1 MGVRMENVKGIMA
14 DVKMKYL
21 KLFLTCIFVFVSLIF
36 SAQEKSSETK
46 TINGKKYYIHKVEKG
61 QSLYAISKIYN
72 TDINVILAENDEAI
86 DGLRNGQELK
96 IPVSGAATTIQPIL
110 GSPIDTIRYNYHRV
124 AKKETVYSIC
134 KKYNITESQLNQWN
148 PSVVSA
154 GVKFGQMLIVA
165 DKKKN
170 IVATPVLIVDSV
182 KVKPVKS
189 KKTKYNIGLLLP
201 FKLAESEFIDAN
213 NLVQSKSNFP
223 QVQSLAI
230 DFLKGFNKAVDSL
243 KANDFSVQTFLYDI
257 DDKDS
262 SKVGTICKSE
272 EFKSLDLIIGPAYP
286 SGFKDVST
294 YAKNYNIP
302 VISPFTQ
309 QSKILFKNN
318 NASKVNPSQFTM
330 IESLAD
336 YCVDSLKSI
345 ASIYIVNNGMLKDQ
359 QYVKAFKIAYNDHLK
374 ELNLP
379 VKDSV
384 IEVRGLAGAKAA
396 HIAGK
401 KNVYVLFSN
410 NQVFV
415 TDFVTQLAVYA
426 DKKDITL
433 AGWQNITS
441 NDNIDQDYLN
451 RLSFTFPSQ
460 NNLTNIKAYSNLIRS
475 YQTEMSSDPS
485 DYFFQGFDL
494 GQYYLQNLKT
504 TGPDF
509 INQLDKLQSE
519 GNYLRFK
526 FYRPDEN
533 TGFENKGVYI
543 FKYSNYQLYRTG
555 WK

>member
-1 MGVRMENVKGIMA
+1 MYRIKVS
-14 DVKMKYL
+14 YL
-21 KLFLTCIFVFVSLIF
+21 RFVLSFIFVFSSLIF
-36 SAQEKSSETK
+36 SAQEKSSEIK

-61 QSLYAISKIYN
+61 QSLYAISKVYN
-72 TDINVILAENDEAI
+72 VDINVILAENDEAI

-96 IPVSGAATTIQPIL
+96 IPVSGAATTIQPIH
-110 GSPIDTIRYNYHRV
+110 GSPIDTIRYNYHKV

-134 KKYNITESQLNQWN
+134 KQYNITEAQLNQWN
-148 PSVVSA
+148 PSIAAS
-154 GVKFGQMLIVA
+154 GIKMGQMVIVA

-170 IVATPVLIVDSV
+170 VVLTPVLLVDST
-182 KVKPVKS
+182 KIKLVKPV
-189 KKTKYNIGLLLP
+189 KTKYNIGLLLP
-201 FKLAESEFIDAN
+201 FKIAESELLDVN

-230 DFLKGFNKAVDSL
+230 DFLMGFNKAVDSL
-243 KANDFSVQTFLYDI
+243 KSESFSLQTFLYDI

-262 SKVGTICKSE
+262 NKVGALCKSA

-286 SGFKDVST
+286 SGFKDVSA
-294 YAKNYNIP
+294 YAKSYNIP

-318 NASKVNPSQFTM
+318 IASKVNPSQFTM

-336 YCVDSLKSI
+336 YCIDSLKST
-345 ASIYIVNNGMLKDQ
+345 ASVYIVNNGSVKDQ
-359 QYVKAFKIAYNDHLK
+359 QYVKAFKLSYSEHLK

-379 VKDSV
+379 AKDSV
-384 IEVRGLAGAKAA
+384 IEVRGLAGAKSAYV
-396 HIAGK
+396 AGK

-410 NQVFV
+410 NQVFL

-433 AGWQNITS
+433 AGWQNITAT
-441 NDNIDQDYLN
+441 DNIDQDYLN
-451 RLSFTFPSQ
+451 RLSYTFPSQ
-460 NNLTNIKAYSNLIRS
+460 NNLINVRAYSNLIKS
-475 YQTEMSSDPS
+475 YQNEMSSDPS

-494 GQYYLQNLKT
+494 AQYYLQNLKT
-504 TGPDF
+504 SGPDF

-543 FKYSNYQLYRTG
+543 FKYNNYQLYRTG

>member
-1 MGVRMENVKGIMA
+1 MFQSGNS
-14 DVKMKYL
+14 YL
-21 KLFLTCIFVFVSLIF
+21 RSVLSWIFILSSFVFF
-36 SAQEKSSETK
+36 AQEKSSEIK
-46 TINGKKYYIHKVEKG
+46 TISGKKYYIHKVEKG
-61 QSLYAISKIYN
+61 QSLYAISKVYN
-72 TDINVILAENDEAI
+72 VDINVILAENDDAI

-96 IPVSGAATTIQPIL
+96 IPVSGAATAIQPIH
-110 GSPIDTIRYNYHRV
+110 GSPIDTIRYNYHKV

-134 KKYNITESQLNQWN
+134 KQYNITEAQLNQWN
-148 PSVVSA
+148 PSIATA
-154 GVKFGQMLIVA
+154 GIKFGQMLIVA

-170 IVATPVLIVDSV
+170 VGTATVLAVDTSIVKIS
-182 KVKPVKS
+182 KP

-201 FKLAESEFIDAN
+201 FKLNESELMDVN

-230 DFLKGFNKAVDSL
+230 DFLLGFNKAVDSL
-243 KANDFSVQTFLYDI
+243 KSNDFSVQTFLYDI

-262 SKVGTICKSE
+262 SKAGVICKSA
-272 EFKSLDLIIGPAYP
+272 EFKALDLIIGPAYP
-286 SGFKDVST
+286 SGFKDVSA
-294 YAKNYNIP
+294 YAKSYSIP

-330 IESLAD
+330 IETLAD
-336 YCVDSLKSI
+336 YCVDSLKSN
-345 ASIYIVNNGMLKDQ
+345 ASVFIVNSGNVKDQ
-359 QYVKAFKIAYNDHLK
+359 QYIKAFKQAYIDQLK

-384 IEVRGLAGAKAA
+384 VEVRGLGGAKNAYV
-396 HIAGK
+396 AGR
-401 KNVYVLFSN
+401 KNVYVLLSN
-410 NQVFV
+410 NQVYL
-415 TDFVTQLAVYA
+415 TDFVTQLAVFA

-433 AGWQNITS
+433 AGWQNAITQES
-441 NDNIDQDYLN
+441 IDQDYLN
-451 RLSFTFPSQ
+451 RLSYTFPSQ
-460 NNLTNIKAYSNLIRS
+460 NNLINVKAYSNLIRN

-485 DYFFQGFDL
+485 DYFFQGFDV
-494 GQYYLQNLKT
+494 GQYYLQNLKAQ
-504 TGPDF
+504 GPDF
-509 INQLDKLQSE
+509 VNKLDKLPGE
-519 GNYLRFK
+519 GNFLRFK

>member
-1 MGVRMENVKGIMA
+1 MPIKRIS
-14 DVKMKYL
+14 YL
-21 KLFLTCIFVFVSLIF
+21 QFVLSFIFILSSFISE
-36 SAQEKSSETK
+36 AQEKSSEIK
-46 TINGKKYYIHKVEKG
+46 TVGGKKYYIHKVEKG

-72 TDINVILAENDEAI
+72 IDINVILAENDEAI

-110 GSPIDTIRYNYHRV
+110 GSPIDTIRYAYHKV
-124 AKKETVYSIC
+124 AKRETVYSIC
-134 KKYNITESQLNQWN
+134 KQYSITEAQINQWN
-148 PSVVSA
+148 PSVAAA
-154 GVKFGQMLIVA
+154 GIKFGQMLIVG

-170 IVATPVLIVDSV
+170 IVGTPVLLVDSAIKIV
-182 KVKPVKS
+182 KA

-201 FKLAESEFIDAN
+201 FKIAESELLDVS

-223 QVQSLAI
+223 QVQSLAV
-230 DFLKGFNKAVDSL
+230 DFLLGFNKAIDSL
-243 KANDFSVQTFLYDI
+243 KSNDFSVQTFLYDI

-262 SKVGTICKSE
+262 NKVGPLCKSA
-272 EFKSLDLIIGPAYP
+272 EFKALDLIVGPAYP
-286 SGFKDVST
+286 SGFKDVSV
-294 YAKNYNIP
+294 YAKSYNIP
-302 VISPFTQ
+302 LISPFTQ

-318 NASKVNPSQFTM
+318 IASKVNPSQFTM

-336 YCVDSLKSI
+336 YCVDSLKAT
-345 ASIYIVNNGMLKDQ
+345 ASVFIVNNGMVKDQ
-359 QYVKAFKIAYNDHLK
+359 QYVRAFKQSYNEHLK
-374 ELNLP
+374 ELNFP

-384 IEVRGLAGAKAA
+384 VEVRGLAGAKAA
-396 HIAGK
+396 HITGK

-410 NQVFV
+410 NQVFL

-433 AGWQNITS
+433 AGWQNITAT
-441 NDNIDQDYLN
+441 DNIDQDYLN
-451 RLSFTFPSQ
+451 RLSYTFPSQ
-460 NNLTNIKAYSNLIRS
+460 NNLINVRAYSNLIKY
-475 YQTEMSSDPS
+475 YQTQMSSDPS
-485 DYFFQGFDL
+485 DYYFQGFDV

-504 TGPDF
+504 IGPDF
-509 INQLDKLQSE
+509 VNQLDKLQSE

-543 FKYSNYQLYRTG
+543 FKYNNYQLYRTG

>member
-1 MGVRMENVKGIMA
+1 MGVRMENVKGKMA
-14 DVKMKYL
+14 DVKVKYS
-21 KLFLTCIFVFVSLIF
+21 KFFVTCIFCLLTLLSVS
-36 SAQEKSSETK
+36 QEKSTDIK

-61 QSLYAISKIYN
+61 QSLYAISKLYN
-72 TDINVILAENDEAI
+72 IDINVILGENDEAI

-96 IPVSGAATTIQPIL
+96 IPVSGAVTTIQPIH
-110 GSPIDTIRYNYHRV
+110 GSPIDTIRYNYHKV

-134 KKYNITESQLNQWN
+134 NQYKITEAQINQWN
-148 PSVVSA
+148 PSIATS
-154 GVKFGQMLIVA
+154 GIKTGQMLIIA
-165 DKKKN
+165 DKKKY
-170 IVATPVLIVDSV
+170 IESTPVLIVDSAV
-182 KVKPVKS
+182 RIVKP
-189 KKTKYNIGLLLP
+189 KKTKYNVGLLLP
-201 FKLAESEFIDAN
+201 FKIAESELLDVN

-230 DFLKGFNKAVDSL
+230 DFLMGFNKAIDSL
-243 KANDFSVQTFLYDI
+243 KSSDFTVQTFLYDI

-262 SKVGTICKSE
+262 NKVGVLCKSD
-272 EFKSLDLIIGPAYP
+272 EFKSLDLIVGPAYP
-286 SGFKDVST
+286 SGFKDVSV

-318 NASKVNPSQFTM
+318 IASKVNPSQFTM
-330 IESLAD
+330 IEALAD
-336 YCVDSLKSI
+336 YCVDSLKTI
-345 ASIYIVNNGMLKDQ
+345 ASIFIVNNGNVKDQ
-359 QYVKAFKIAYNDHLK
+359 QYVKAFKQAYAEHLK

-379 VKDSV
+379 LKDSV

-396 HIAGK
+396 HIVGK
-401 KNVYVLFSN
+401 KNVYVIFSN
-410 NQVFV
+410 NQVFL
-415 TDFVTQLAVYA
+415 TDFITQLAVYA

-433 AGWQNITS
+433 AGWQNITAQ
-441 NDNIDQDYLN
+441 DNIDQDYLN

-460 NNLTNIKAYSNLIRS
+460 NNLINVRAYSNLIKG
-475 YQTEMSSDPS
+475 YQAEMSSDPS

-494 GQYYLQNLKT
+494 AQYYLQNLKT
-504 TGPDF
+504 IGPDF
-509 INQLDKLQSE
+509 VNQLDKLQSE

-543 FKYSNYQLYRTG
+543 FKYNNYQLYRTL

>member
-1 MGVRMENVKGIMA
+1 MFRNKIS
-14 DVKMKYL
+14 YL
-21 KLFLTCIFVFVSLIF
+21 RLALSIIFILSSLIF

-72 TDINVILAENDEAI
+72 IDINVILAENDEAI

-96 IPVSGAATTIQPIL
+96 IPVSGAATTIQPIH
-110 GSPIDTIRYNYHRV
+110 GSPIDTIRYNYHKV

-134 KKYNITESQLNQWN
+134 NQYKITEAQLNQWN
-148 PSVVSA
+148 PSIATS
-154 GVKFGQMLIVA
+154 GIKFGQMLIVA

-170 IVATPVLIVDSV
+170 VVVTSVLLTDTT
-182 KVKPVKS
+182 KVKIVKP

-201 FKLAESEFIDAN
+201 FKISESELLDVN

-230 DFLKGFNKAVDSL
+230 DFLLGFNKAVDSL
-243 KANDFSVQTFLYDI
+243 KSSDFAIQTFLYDI

-262 SKVGTICKSE
+262 NKVGILCKSD

-286 SGFKDVST
+286 SGFKDVSV

-318 NASKVNPSQFTM
+318 IASKVNPSQFTM
-330 IESLAD
+330 IEALAD
-336 YCVDSLKSI
+336 YCVDSLKAN
-345 ASIYIVNNGMLKDQ
+345 ASVFIVNNGNIKDQ
-359 QYVKAFKIAYNDHLK
+359 QYVKAFKQSYNEHLK
-374 ELNLP
+374 ELNFP

-396 HIAGK
+396 HIAGR

-410 NQVFV
+410 NQVFL

-433 AGWQNITS
+433 AGWQNIAT

-460 NNLTNIKAYSNLIRS
+460 NNLVNVRAYSNQIRS

-485 DYFFQGFDL
+485 DYFFLGFDL

-504 TGPDF
+504 VGPDF
-509 INQLDKLQSE
+509 VNQLDKLQSE
-519 GNYLRFK
+519 GNYIRFK

-543 FKYSNYQLYRTG
+543 FRYTNYQLRRTA